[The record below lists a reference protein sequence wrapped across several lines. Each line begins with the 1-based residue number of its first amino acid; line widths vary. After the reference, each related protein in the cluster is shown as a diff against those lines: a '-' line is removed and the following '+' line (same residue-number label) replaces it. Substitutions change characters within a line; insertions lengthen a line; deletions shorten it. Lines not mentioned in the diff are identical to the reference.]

1 MNNTLWMNDHL
12 YLIGPKIEQVF
23 CFDHL
28 KSLIHQRGGINTDL
42 CSHRPVRMLQCMLSF
57 YIHQEIWFSSKKRTT
72 RCGKYDFL
80 NTISCFPNQA
90 LKNSRVF

>member
-1 MNNTLWMNDHL
+1 MNNTLRMNDHL

-28 KSLIHQRGGINTDL
+28 QSFIHQRSGINTDL
-42 CSHRPVRMLQCMLSF
+42 CAHRPVWMLQCMLSF
-57 YIHQEIWFSSKKRTT
+57 YIDQKIWFSSKKRTAG
-72 RCGKYDFL
+72 CSKYNFF
-80 NTISCFPNQA
+80 NAIPCFTDEA